1 MIVISE
7 FESVC
12 QKELVLY
19 RSWSE
24 KPDEDHRQRH
34 NRVAADCVR
43 TSLEY
48 VSQSLQEPASSSIQ
62 FHRTELVSLNISVNN
77 DRLPASSWPRS
88 NYRQVKDNFLRH
100 FDQSAF
106 VFNSSVWAR
115 RS

>member
-1 MIVISE
+1 MIIIIE

-19 RSWSE
+19 RNWSE

-48 VSQSLQEPASSSIQ
+48 VSQSVTAGANVLVHPISS
-62 FHRTELVSLNISVNN
+62 
-77 DRLPASSWPRS
+77 
-88 NYRQVKDNFLRH
+88 Y
-100 FDQSAF
+100 
-106 VFNSSVWAR
+106 
-115 RS
+115 